1 MTGNE
6 DLLRLE
12 GVQIDIRAQERSR
25 GWTPLVRDVSFSVKS
40 GESVCLVGE
49 SGCGKSI
56 TSLAVMGLLS
66 PALFRVA
73 SGDIIFRNRS
83 ILPEDEVRKV
93 RGAGIGMVFQEP
105 MTALNPVFTIGSQI
119 SEAIR
124 IYMTHLD
131 SSQVEDRVRMLLAQ
145 VGMPDP
151 ERAALSYPHQLS
163 GGLRQRA
170 MIAMALS
177 CDPDLLIADEPTTAL
192 DVTIQAQILDLIARL
207 QEERG
212 LGLLLITH
220 NLGVVAQIA
229 KRVLIMYAG
238 RIVEEAPVTDIFRKP
253 LHPYTQGLLASVP
266 YSSAVTDRTRLHS
279 IPGSVPP
286 LDAIPPGCAFQER
299 CSKVMEICRR
309 DVPELKSVGEGRRC
323 ACHLW

>member
-1 MTGNE
+1 MTVNE

-12 GVQIDIRAQERSR
+12 GVQIDIRTQERSR
-25 GWTPLVRDVSFSVKS
+25 GWTPLVRDVSFSVKN

-56 TSLAVMGLLS
+56 TSLSVMGLLS

-93 RGAGIGMVFQEP
+93 RGTGIGMVFQEP
-105 MTALNPVFTIGSQI
+105 MTALNPVFTIGFQI

-124 IYMTHLD
+124 IHMTHLD
-131 SSQVEDRVRMLLAQ
+131 SSQVEDRVWMLLAQ

-238 RIVEEAPVTDIFRKP
+238 RIVEEAPVNDIFTKP

-266 YSSAVTDRTRLHS
+266 YSSTVSGSRRLHS

-309 DVPELKSVGEGRRC
+309 EVPELKSVDEGRRC
-323 ACHLW
+323 ACHLG